1 MQFLLLLF
9 FCIYIPLWFYS
20 NTFLFYWWRLVLG
33 IYIPL
38 WFYSNLSVLLDVNSS
53 SGFTFHYG
61 SILIQYAGLT
71 LLFVRI
77 YIPLWFYSN
86 ESIKKIF
93 EERKIYIPLWFYSNV
108 IPCFSKWLSVFIY
121 IPLWFYSNQ
130 NLFLEIASLHEIYI
144 PLWFYSNI
152 LYKIRDIGLL
162 NLHSTMVLF

>member
-1 MQFLLLLF
+1 M
-9 FCIYIPLWFYS
+9 
-20 NTFLFYWWRLVLG
+20 
-33 IYIPL
+33 
-38 WFYSNLSVLLDVNSS
+38 NSS

-108 IPCFSKWLSVFIY
+108 IPCFSKWLNVFIY

-152 LYKIRDIGLL
+152 VILIIILRQCLFTFHYGSILIDIK
-162 NLHSTMVLF
+162 NLRHKRPNTFTFHYGSILIEILFNKMKASD